1 MLLFFIKTS
10 INMPKNFDLIHGLHI
25 YLLLLLKFN
34 MRFILTFL
42 IILIF
47 NLGLTQERRVIT
59 TAVPFL
65 MIASDARAAGV
76 GEQGVATSTDNF
88 SQHWNPS
95 KYVFSEFSSGVSFSY
110 TPYLSKLVNDI
121 FLANISYYNKLDE
134 RSSWSASLKYF
145 SLGDID
151 ILQNP
156 LDIPII
162 ENPNEFTLDAAYSL
176 KLNENFALAVTGR
189 FLLSDVKLQTF
200 DSETEAASSFA
211 VDISGYY
218 ESDIS
223 SYKNFDGI
231 FRGGFN
237 FSNIGPKMKYS
248 KLNNGTESFLPT
260 NLRLGTGFEFIFD
273 SNNSIAITLEINKL
287 LVPSPSQ
294 EVLNSSGDIVAYRQP
309 DIGFLQ
315 GIFKSFGDAPDGFS
329 EELNELTY
337 SLGLEYS
344 FNKSFYLRSGY
355 FSEHELKGSRK
366 FITIGS
372 GFNTSNNL
380 KIDLS
385 YLISTSDVISP
396 LENTVRLS
404 LGFNFQ

>member
-1 MLLFFIKTS
+1 
-10 INMPKNFDLIHGLHI
+10 MPKNFDLNHSLHI

-34 MRFILTFL
+34 MRFILIVL
-42 IILIF
+42 ITLIF

>member
-1 MLLFFIKTS
+1 MIRRKLV
-10 INMPKNFDLIHGLHI
+10 
-25 YLLLLLKFN
+25 
-34 MRFILTFL
+34 
-42 IILIF
+42 IILLTLPF
-47 NLGLTQERRVIT
+47 LNLFSQERRVIT

-65 MIASDARAAGV
+65 MISADARASGL
-76 GEQGVATSTDNF
+76 GEQGVATSVDNF

-95 KYVFSEFSSGVSFSY
+95 KYVFSGTKSGIAFSY

-121 FLANISYYNKLDE
+121 FLANISFYNNINE

-162 ENPNEFTLDAAYSL
+162 ENPNEFTLDASYSL
-176 KLNENFALAVTGR
+176 KLSESFAMGVSGR
-189 FLLSDVKLQTF
+189 FLMSDVKLQTL
-200 DSETEAASSFA
+200 DSETEAATSVA
-211 VDISGYY
+211 VDIFGYY
-218 ESDIS
+218 ESE
-223 SYKNFDGI
+223 KNSFKNYDGI
-231 FRGGFN
+231 LRFGFN
-237 FSNIGPKMKYS
+237 ISNVGPKMKYS
-248 KLNNGTESFLPT
+248 KANDGSESFIPT
-260 NLRLGTGFEFIFD
+260 NLRVGSGFEFVFD
-273 SNNSIAITLEINKL
+273 SNNSLAVTLELNKL
-287 LVPSPSQ
+287 LVPSPSE
-294 EVLNSSGDIVAYRQP
+294 EVLNSNGDIVAFRQP

-329 EELNELTY
+329 EELKELTY

-344 FNKSFYLRSGY
+344 FNESFFLRSGY

-366 FITIGS
+366 FITIGT
-372 GFNTSNNL
+372 GFNTSRDL

-396 LENTVRLS
+396 LENTLRLS

>member
-1 MLLFFIKTS
+1 
-10 INMPKNFDLIHGLHI
+10 MPKNFDLIHSLHI

>member
-1 MLLFFIKTS
+1 
-10 INMPKNFDLIHGLHI
+10 
-25 YLLLLLKFN
+25 
-34 MRFILTFL
+34 MRFKFL
-42 IILIF
+42 LITIF
-47 NLGLTQERRVIT
+47 IYASGISQERRVIT

-65 MIASDARAAGV
+65 MIASDARAAGI
-76 GEQGVATSTDNF
+76 GEQGVATSMDNF

-95 KYVFSEFSSGVSFSY
+95 KYVFSESSSGVAFSY

-121 FLANISYYNKLDE
+121 FLANISYYNKPNE
-134 RSSWSASLKYF
+134 RSSWSTSLKYF

-176 KLNENFALAVTGR
+176 KLNENFSLAVSGR
-189 FLLSDVKLQTF
+189 FLLSDVKLQTV
-200 DSETEAASSFA
+200 DSETEAASSVA
-211 VDISGYY
+211 VDISGFY
-218 ESDIS
+218 ESDS
-223 SYKNFDGI
+223 RSYRNFDGI
-231 FRGGFN
+231 FRAGFN
-237 FSNIGPKMKYS
+237 ISNIGPKMKYS
-248 KLNNGTESFLPT
+248 KLNNGTESFIPS
-260 NLRLGTGFEFIFD
+260 NLRLGSGFEFIFD
-273 SNNSIAITLEINKL
+273 SNNSLAVTLEINKL
-287 LVPSPSQ
+287 LVPSPSV
-294 EVLNSSGDIVAYRQP
+294 EVLNSNGDIVAYRQP

-329 EELNELTY
+329 EELKELTY
-337 SLGLEYS
+337 SLGFEYS

-366 FITIGS
+366 FITIGT
-372 GFNTSNNL
+372 GFNTSRNL
-380 KIDLS
+380 NIDLS

-404 LGFNFQ
+404 LGFNFL